1 MNGSVK
7 VSGRTRVDDRGLAA
21 GDAHL
26 VDGRVKL
33 LLLLLLLMRMTV
45 RMSCSSSSGQ
55 GCSVLLSV
63 IDLTGQFLDER

>member
-26 VDGRVKL
+26 VDGRVK